1 MTKGNIEFRI
11 YSEAMD
17 TSLIKIAFRQLDL
30 SNIPLV
36 EGSVA
41 EFNPSEREISV
52 ICIRSLDEDI
62 INSAFTSLT
71 DERRI
76 IIVTDSED
84 IILASTLARLG
95 FREIF
100 VFPYELQKFKN
111 YLAEV
116 IEQEIISAEKSAAG
130 KRSADFESIIGTSPE
145 FQGTLNLAQKVAKNA
160 DVSILILGETGTGK
174 GLLARAIHENSEKAG
189 SPFVD
194 IICTAIPSTL
204 LESELFGFEK
214 GAFTDARERK
224 LGLLELAE
232 QGTVFLDEI
241 GDLGLEIQAKLLKAL
256 DNKVIRR
263 LGGVNDISI
272 NARIIAA
279 TNRNL
284 EKLVEEKLFRDD
296 LYHRLNVITIK
307 IPPLRERGNDVILLA
322 EHFLKESSQK
332 FNKPNFKVTGE
343 LKDFFQSYPW
353 PGNVRELK
361 NAIERGVLLAEN
373 NILSV
378 KDFFNVSKGKSQISS
393 AKSTNILLDIDFK
406 QNDLDSI
413 SKAYA
418 QEVLKKMENNKSKTA
433 QILGISR
440 PKLDKLLQS

>member
-1 MTKGNIEFRI
+1 MSKGSIEFRI

-17 TSLIKIAFRQLDL
+17 TSLLKIAFRQIDL
-30 SNIPLV
+30 SNIAV
-36 EGSVA
+36 IDGNVTD
-41 EFNPSEREISV
+41 FNPSEREISV
-52 ICIRSLDEDI
+52 ICVKSLEEEI
-62 INSAFTSLT
+62 INSAFSSLS
-71 DERRI
+71 DERKI
-76 IIVTDSED
+76 IVVTDSED

-111 YLAEV
+111 HLAEV
-116 IEQEIISAEKSAAG
+116 IEQEIVSAEKSG
-130 KRSADFESIIGTSPE
+130 SEKRGTDFESIIGTSAE
-145 FQGTLNLAQKVAKNA
+145 FQNTINLARKVARNT

-174 GLLARAIHENSEKAG
+174 GLLARAIHENSEKARA
-189 SPFVD
+189 PFVD
-194 IICTAIPSTL
+194 IICTAIPGTL

-232 QGTVFLDEI
+232 EGTVFLDEI

-284 EKLVEEKLFRDD
+284 EKLVEEKQFRDD
-296 LYHRLNVITIK
+296 LFHRLNVITIK
-307 IPPLRERGNDVILLA
+307 IPPLRERGNDVIVLA
-322 EHFLKESSQK
+322 EHFLRESAQK
-332 FNKPNFKVTGE
+332 FNKPHFKVTNE
-343 LKDFFQSYPW
+343 LKDFFLSYSW

-361 NAIERGVLLAEN
+361 NAVERGVLLSEN
-373 NILSV
+373 NTLSA
-378 KDFFNVSKGKSQISS
+378 KDFFNASKGKSTVHS
-393 AKSTNILLDIDFK
+393 AKSNNILLDIDF
-406 QNDLDSI
+406 QNNDLDSI
-413 SKAYA
+413 TKAYA
-418 QEVLKKMENNKSKTA
+418 QEVLKKMNNNKSKTA

-440 PKLDKLLQS
+440 PKLDKLLQ